1 MRGFVTNLFS
11 GATLV
16 SNKPSIS
23 AILKKALL
31 EERPSQLEMI
41 VAVEGALTHKK
52 ILCIEAPTGTGK
64 TLSYCLGAYRNRKEK
79 QPLVISTATVT
90 LQEQIIKKDLP
101 LLEKMLGEKINYAI
115 AKGRRRY
122 VCHLRLHNAVAQPDF
137 LTSST
142 EFERLYEALDLSRW
156 DGDRDSLEH
165 PVAEPAWS
173 SISTDAAGCAGNRC
187 AFYEDCVFFKA
198 KKRCHA
204 ADIVVTNHSLLLS
217 DLELGGGALLP
228 SVEDSVYVIDE
239 CHHLPEKALSHFARS
254 APVLSAL
261 EWLSGLEKA
270 VVKLRE
276 FKIASEHD
284 LNQIMDMTKP
294 MAEFVNRLNF
304 MLKEHAMKFQGH
316 TWRVSEAEVSL
327 FQECEPMRMLANT
340 LGGHCQSVLAD
351 LEKQMEKQGPALQED
366 SVLST
371 ALSNFSFLS
380 ARVSNFS
387 ETWNLFFSV
396 RKDKEAPL
404 ARWFSVLES
413 KANDNAADFVC
424 QASPITAAA
433 DLKLLFWDK
442 IKNGAILCSAT
453 VRALGKFDDYLRR
466 TGLNKCDSVETKSIV
481 SPFDYQHSVLLV
493 PAMKSQPEGSSS
505 EHLAEVI
512 QLLPKLILKKHGT
525 LVLFTSKAAME
536 AAFAAM
542 PMDIVND
549 ILMQGA
555 RGRGRLIEQHKA
567 RIDQG
572 RRSILFGL
580 ESFAEGVDLPAKYCE
595 HVVIHKLPFAVPSD
609 PIELTRSEWLAANHM
624 NAFNL
629 VTLPATSIKLTQ
641 YVGRLIRHE
650 NDRGIV
656 TILDKRLYTKS
667 YGKQLLENLPP
678 FRRILNQ
685 PLVSIDKLL

>member
-1 MRGFVTNLFS
+1 MTTQ
-11 GATLV
+11 A
-16 SNKPSIS
+16 SITS
-23 AILKKALL
+23 LLKKGHL

-41 VAVEGALTHKK
+41 TAVQGALKNKK

-64 TLSYCLGAYRNRKEK
+64 TLSYCLGAYRARKEK

-122 VCHLRLHNAVAQPDF
+122 VCHLRLHNAAEQPD
-137 LTSST
+137 LLGGSK
-142 EFERLYEALDLSRW
+142 EIERCYESLESGRW
-156 DGDRDSLEH
+156 DGDRDSLDSTINE
-165 PVAEPAWS
+165 AAWS
-173 SISTDAAGCAGNRC
+173 AISTDAAGCAGNRC
-187 AFYEDCVFFKA
+187 AFYDDCVFFKA

-217 DLELGGGALLP
+217 DLSLGGGALLP
-228 SVEDSVYVIDE
+228 DVDNSVYVIDE
-239 CHHLPEKALSHFARS
+239 CHHLPDKALSHFARS
-254 APVLSAL
+254 AQVHSAI
-261 EWLSGLEKA
+261 EWLHGLEKA
-270 VVKLRE
+270 VAKLRE
-276 FKIASEHD
+276 FPVGSEHD
-284 LNQIMDMTKP
+284 LNQIPELTKSIV
-294 MAEFVNRLNF
+294 EFVSRLHF
-304 MLKEHAMKFQGH
+304 ILKENVRAFDNQ
-316 TWRVSEAEVSL
+316 TWRVSEKEVAV
-327 FQECEPMRMLANT
+327 FQEVEPMRMLANT
-340 LGGHCQSVLAD
+340 LNGHCQAVLAEI
-351 LEKQMEKQGPALQED
+351 EKKMEKQSGVVTAE

-371 ALSNFSFLS
+371 MLANFSFLTER
-380 ARVSNFS
+380 AKNFS
-387 ETWNLFFSV
+387 ETWTLFFAK
-396 RKDKEAPL
+396 REEKEAPM
-404 ARWFSVLES
+404 ARWFSAL
-413 KANDNAADFVC
+413 NDDFSC
-424 QASPITAAA
+424 QVSPITSAS

-442 IKNGAILCSAT
+442 LKNGAVLCSAT

-466 TGLNKCDSVETKSIV
+466 TGLNKCDHVETKSIV

-493 PAMKSQPEGSSS
+493 PAMKSQPEGSSP

-512 QLLPKLILKKHGT
+512 ELLPKLILKKHGT
-525 LVLFTSKAAME
+525 LVLFTSRAAME
-536 AAFAAM
+536 AAFDAM
-542 PMDIVND
+542 PRD
-549 ILMQGA
+549 ILDDILIQGA
-555 RGRGRLIEQHKA
+555 RGRGRLIDQHKS

-595 HVVIHKLPFAVPSD
+595 HVIINKLPFAVPSD
-609 PIELTRSEWLAANHM
+609 PIELTRSEWLSANHM
-624 NAFNL
+624 NSFNL

-685 PLVSIDKLL
+685 PFVSAEDAWKQR